1 MQLDQLLDLLRIVGV
16 SLGIATF
23 FKSKSTWLSL
33 VEARTPIREISSLVR
48 NTFIAHTSLCRYHP
62 LSVLLKSV
70 VWESGTGDH
79 SISSI
84 LIAKVCIRF
93 IYIFIDFLRFE
104 LLNEAVFRL
113 SQSWPINI
121 IERSRPHD
129 YGIFFSCLFKSTLF
143 LVCKCQGLFLRI
155 RKTVLFWVFLMKGS
169 LFGAKNQTCEHR
181 LLFCVQTRL
190 RVLFSSEVRLLLA
203 N

>member
-33 VEARTPIREISSLVR
+33 VKARTPIREISSLVR
-48 NTFIAHTSLCRYHP
+48 NTIITQASLCRYHP
-62 LSVLLKSV
+62 LRVLLKSV

-84 LIAKVCIRF
+84 LTAKVCIGF
-93 IYIFIDFLRFE
+93 IHIFIDILRFE
-104 LLNEAVFRL
+104 LINEAVFRL

-121 IERSRPHD
+121 IERSCLHD
-129 YGIFFSCLFKSTLF
+129 YGIFFSRLFESTLF
-143 LVCKCQGLFLRI
+143 LVCKCLGLCSI
-155 RKTVLFWVFLMKGS
+155 WKTVIFWVFLMKSS
-169 LFGAKNQTCEHR
+169 LFG
-181 LLFCVQTRL
+181 V
-190 RVLFSSEVRLLLA
+190 
-203 N
+203 

>member
-33 VEARTPIREISSLVR
+33 VKARTPIREISSLVR
-48 NTFIAHTSLCRYHP
+48 NTIITQASLCRYHP
-62 LSVLLKSV
+62 LRVLLKSV

-84 LIAKVCIRF
+84 LTAKVCIGF
-93 IYIFIDFLRFE
+93 IHIFIDFLRFE
-104 LLNEAVFRL
+104 LINEAVFRL

-121 IERSRPHD
+121 IERSCLHD
-129 YGIFFSCLFKSTLF
+129 YGIFFSRLFESTLF
-143 LVCKCQGLFLRI
+143 LLCKCQGLCLSI
-155 RKTVLFWVFLMKGS
+155 RNTVIFWVFLMKSS
-169 LFGAKNQTCEHR
+169 LFG
-181 LLFCVQTRL
+181 V
-190 RVLFSSEVRLLLA
+190 
-203 N
+203 